1 MLLDKPFMAKR
12 NSRLTSLVLL
22 AAAALGLALL
32 PSIPA
37 QAQFFGSY
45 GQRSYRQAPP
55 QRGFFGGFPFFG
67 GPGSGSYQSQQPT
80 ESYKAPAPKKVETPP
95 SSTVAVIGD
104 GMADWLAY
112 GLEEALSD
120 TPEIGVS
127 RYIRPT
133 SGLVRYDAK
142 NDQLEW
148 GATIKDV
155 LANDKPSAI
164 VVMLGLNDRLPL
176 RDRAPPP
183 KPATP
188 AGQGAQ
194 AQDKAQD
201 KDKTQDKAQD
211 KSTDKAQDK
220 TPNGQA
226 PAAAAK
232 PNGEQAS
239 SAASETQRP
248 GPGGAYEFHTDK
260 WAELYSR
267 RIDDMITALKSR
279 GVPVLWVGLPAVYGT
294 RSTGDMNYL
303 DELYRERAER
313 AGIIYVDIWDG
324 FVDEN
329 GRYVSSGPDF
339 EGQTRRLRTNDGVH
353 FTKAGA
359 VKLAQY
365 VAQALRRVMNNRAV
379 PVALPAP
386 DDTPKPTGP
395 GPRPAV
401 GPVVPLTASVS
412 NDNGGLLGDNGR
424 SLPATTDPVAT
435 RVLVHGD
442 PVLPPSGRAD
452 DFSWPR
458 PQPSSAEIEAPAP
471 AAPAKGAPAKPDAK
485 KVDAGK
491 GAAKDS
497 AKDSAKSAPTP
508 PQPPAAAKPAPHAAL
523 DGGAPRPPRGVG
535 GGF

>member
-1 MLLDKPFMAKR
+1 MAKR
-12 NSRLTSLVLL
+12 NSRLKSLTLL
-22 AAAALGLALL
+22 AVAVLGTGLL
-32 PSIPA
+32 SSLPA
-37 QAQFFGSY
+37 DAQFFGSY
-45 GQRSYRQAPP
+45 YYGGRPSRPP
-55 QRGFFGGFPFFG
+55 QQRGFFGGFPFFG
-67 GPGSGSYQSQQPT
+67 GPGSGPFYQSPQQSAPS
-80 ESYKAPAPKKVETPP
+80 ESFKAPAPKKYETTPA
-95 SSTVAVIGD
+95 STVAVIGD

-120 TPEIGVS
+120 TPEIGVV

-133 SGLVRYDAK
+133 SGLVRYDTK

-155 LANDKPSAI
+155 LATDKPSAI

-176 RDRAPPP
+176 RDRAPP
-183 KPATP
+183 KPAAP
-188 AGQGAQ
+188 AGQGTP
-194 AQDKAQD
+194 QDKAQD
-201 KDKTQDKAQD
+201 KTQEKD
-211 KSTDKAQDK
+211 
-220 TPNGQA
+220 GA
-226 PAAAAK
+226 PPSAAAK
-232 PNGEQAS
+232 ANAEQPA
-239 SAASETQRP
+239 ATASEPQRQ
-248 GPGGAYEFHTDK
+248 GPAGTYDFHTDK
-260 WAELYSR
+260 WAELYSK
-267 RIDDMITALKSR
+267 RIDDMIAALKSR

-294 RSTGDMNYL
+294 RSTGDMSYL

-339 EGQTRRLRTNDGVH
+339 EGQTRRLRTSDGVH

-365 VAQALRRVMNNRAV
+365 VAQALRRVMNNRLV

-386 DDTPKPTGP
+386 DDTPKPGGS

-412 NDNGGLLGDNGR
+412 NDNGGLLGDSGR
-424 SLPATTDPVAT
+424 SAPTNTDPVAT

-442 PVLPPSGRAD
+442 PIAPPSGRAD

-458 PQPSSAEIEAPAP
+458 PEPKDEAKGSAATEAPPPPP
-471 AAPAKGAPAKPDAK
+471 AAAAPPKGTAAKPDAK
-485 KVDAGK
+485 KGDTGK
-491 GAAKDS
+491 NS
-497 AKDSAKSAPTP
+497 P
-508 PQPPAAAKPAPHAAL
+508 AKPAPNPAQAPAATRGAPHASL
-523 DGGAPRPPRGVG
+523 DGAPRPPRDVS

>member
-1 MLLDKPFMAKR
+1 MAKR
-12 NSRLTSLVLL
+12 NSRLKSLVLL
-22 AAAALGLALL
+22 AVAVLGAGLL
-32 PSIPA
+32 SSLPA
-37 QAQFFGSY
+37 DAQFFGSY
-45 GQRSYRQAPP
+45 YGGRPSRPP
-55 QRGFFGGFPFFG
+55 PSRGFFGGFPFFG
-67 GPGSGSYQSQQPT
+67 GPGSGPFYAPQQQAPS
-80 ESYKAPAPKKVETPP
+80 ESFKAPAPKKNETPP
-95 SSTVAVIGD
+95 TSTVAVIGD

-120 TPEIGVS
+120 TPEIGVV

-155 LANDKPSAI
+155 LATDKPSAI

-176 RDRAPPP
+176 RDRAPP
-183 KPATP
+183 KPAAPGTP
-188 AGQGAQ
+188 
-194 AQDKAQD
+194 AQDKAQE
-201 KDKTQDKAQD
+201 KD
-211 KSTDKAQDK
+211 
-220 TPNGQA
+220 G
-226 PAAAAK
+226 AAAAK
-232 PNGEQAS
+232 PNAEQPPA
-239 SAASETQRP
+239 AASEPQRQ
-248 GPGGAYEFHTDK
+248 GPAGAYEFHTDK
-260 WAELYSR
+260 WAELYAK
-267 RIDDMITALKSR
+267 RIDDMIAALKSR

-294 RSTGDMNYL
+294 RSTGDMSYL

-324 FVDEN
+324 FVDES

-339 EGQTRRLRTNDGVH
+339 EGQTRRLRTSDGVH

-365 VAQALRRVMNNRAV
+365 VAQALRRVMNNRLV

-386 DDTPKPTGP
+386 DDTPKPG
-395 GPRPAV
+395 GNGARPAV

-412 NDNGGLLGDNGR
+412 NGNSSLLGDSGR
-424 SLPATTDPVAT
+424 SSPGNTDPVAT

-442 PVLPPSGRAD
+442 PITPPSGRAD

-458 PQPSSAEIEAPAP
+458 PEPKGDAKGSAEIEAQPPAP
-471 AAPAKGAPAKPDAK
+471 AAAAPAKGAAAKPDAK
-485 KVDAGK
+485 KGDAGK
-491 GAAKDS
+491 N
-497 AKDSAKSAPTP
+497 P
-508 PQPPAAAKPAPHAAL
+508 PAKPAPNPAQAPGATRAAPHASL
-523 DGGAPRPPRGVG
+523 DGAPRPPRDVS